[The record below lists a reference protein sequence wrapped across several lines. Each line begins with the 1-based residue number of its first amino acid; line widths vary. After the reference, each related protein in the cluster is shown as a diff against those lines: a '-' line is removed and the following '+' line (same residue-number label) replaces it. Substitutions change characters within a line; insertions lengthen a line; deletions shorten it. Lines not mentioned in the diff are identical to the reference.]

1 YLADICTSGGA
12 LREQRREGSVLPCG
26 PASPARSPSTEFG
39 ALLSEFR
46 LLLNSNINNNNNSN
60 KKSWLSKFKPF
71 LLQPAANRVL
81 RLSVSGGLH
90 VHSARHCE
98 LGPGLLMKL
107 SFASPALHLSSQRC
121 LTALNQ
127 VSERLVGSCRCR
139 QRQKLA
145 TKPLSQ
151 FKTGCDLDDAA
162 LLSSTAAHYAQRA
175 RAHVV
180 AVKFSSSKA
189 NFRNGDAVVAKSR
202 VKPACWQLFLHHGP
216 SYRVQPVQGVT
227 PDAATMGLPM
237 HHLWSHCHLAALLQ
251 GGGPAGKTASLKAHQ
266 ATHVPSVL
274 SAHQATQLLSC
285 PLSFHSPVQEGFKL
299 QGRFSRLQVR
309 WVETAT
315 PTTTT
320 PSTAGYSLAREG
332 ASAWAGQTR
341 SRSIIP
347 SLRAAKSQCWA
358 LRAAPRNEFFGRR
371 CPTFAKS
378 PVRSQSLSTQ
388 NELLDHTPIVRCQT
402 LCKAGAQDLLKESFG
417 TNDSIAESAVRQSCS
432 KSQAGFCS
440 GHPSQICLS
449 IPMAFSSPNIPVR
462 KHVIMGPRSSTSRT
476 MPHLC
481 DRTCCQQPAR
491 ALNWSLGMSP
501 GRNYSPACVLGLN
514 RDATCPCIS
523 GASLHATCSGP
534 AMLCKHS
541 LLSKV
546 VKVASLLPQASPV
559 TTTTTAL
566 PAHNSSWM
574 LDCLTFVT
582 HAVAVHICGSH
593 RKAVKGASFLS
604 VDPLVAACPPKQ
616 MSISAPQRLVVRGQV
631 VSRRRSGGISSTSG
645 SCKASWCLPPPP
657 CSPTGLVPLDSKVF
671 VGQSLGKAA
680 SAAFQLAREPAFRL
694 AREAP
699 VARLC
704 LRKLPTVPTQG
715 RQPVC
720 MSGGRKCSVPA
731 PPTTPPSPWMHSL
744 ELILLTP
751 DMHDHDVAMVSSASE
766 ACYEVASIADFTLQG
781 TLRDFKVCSNS
792 GGPVGALKHL
802 GGSSYKRLSLLPQD
816 PTRTRLPGQTTN
828 FCQAARTFAV
838 AYELQDPSTFL
849 PLAFSYARITELPA
863 VTSSLPVVAL
873 QSTPWLL
880 QPPASMLCGV
890 GPKLT
895 GADCARAQGSKWAG
909 IDAWACLLKQQVVKN
924 NSNTNNNHCTL
935 SRARMVQVSDQF
947 SLRRSSC
954 AAEVAAKALL
964 SSRRSPLSSQQVSS
978 RHLEIRGSSMTT
990 TTTAKAVV
998 VAGRCKS
1005 QKYLLQDLTSCLQ
1018 SDFAHDAGLAVSE
1031 ECKQLPAL
1039 IKVYH
1044 RGCATARL
1052 IIKEVSIKKAPQIAA
1067 PVMPASHPCATR
1079 ASVQQVTLALN
1090 CGKRSLA
1097 VKSPCRC
1104 LLPCHGGAATCCPG
1118 SKQLLTHAQG
1128 IFASTR
1134 SSATPVLC
1142 HLLSERLD
1150 TLPSAHAAR
1159 VAHLHFR
1166 WAPISGVIEKTAEN
1180 RAVRVRPCSVA
1191 PTCRVPLFSQVTR
1204 SYSCEVTGLSSRLL
1218 SGTRQLLLPSGTSR
1232 LLLPQASCARKI
1244 TTTAATTTRK
1254 PILASGRMQARGMLL
1269 LTFAARFQVVVK
1281 SPTPT
1286 TTATTTTATTTMSA
1300 EASRAPPKPLR
1311 SARFVAGFLGKQLQ
1325 CSGQSNNKLQCSGK
1339 QLQCRD
1345 RNVHDNN
1352 IKLCLA
1358 MHLQPL
1364 PLLAASSFSTAIPS
1378 VRCNNREV
1386 QQQLK
1391 SSSRCLINVVPDMP
1405 LRCRSSSTS
1414 AGLTCAL
1421 GRESRHSALGRSIGH
1436 ASFVIA
1442 APLQVRLALSGLMCS
1457 SSLATSWASAGR
1469 QLGSG
1474 SGLTIT
1480 ARAAQLPLGPRHGR
1494 AALPRVITPSHLAEL
1509 AHDAGLASL
1518 GEGVRRQG
1526 WPAAGEC
1533 KQSPLATRIRAAAA
1547 TAAGGECT
1555 RAVRFSQRGCGKRA
1569 REVGTIFSC
1578 ISQASSSLCRSS
1590 TGRVNLSYLP
1600 GPLVP
1605 GALQQATRDGCSR
1618 LCASSSG
1625 TTTTG
1630 TAIATTMAVSSF
1642 EVTVRTATDEG
1653 ADAQDNFVLPGTS
1666 LVSLETWKRLN
1677 AMVGQHLRIQRQQQQ
1692 RPAKNGSLTSTSSMP
1707 PCSWACLDALP
1718 ISDKLSAKG
1727 HFLAVEHSLQS
1738 ADLAHDAGLATS
1750 EERSQRPRAWRGGQ
1764 VQKCPATKSVQSAS
1778 SEDGPEIAAKVAP
1791 FACRP
1796 RGNNNKAQQVLKW
1809 LPLHSK
1815 TCFPTC
1821 TLRSVF
1827 CKSGSSVEEAP
1838 ATPSQQPTAAFSMP
1852 QVNLLLVHVVQPL
1865 LALPACSKA
1874 ALQHAGEL
1882 FAAASCADGV
1892 TEQTRHGKALMLVK
1906 DGQVFSSQAVAE
1918 AWPDGRK
1925 PASTHAAKGRILT
1938 FLLEEAFHDGLHPK
1952 LLRRSSEDRVRFEKS
1967 VAFSPQ
1973 LLRVHSAAQ
1982 VSTSRVFS
1990 LRSLGSSSCA
2000 LRPRV
2005 VESSPEAQYLCS
2017 LPTRSAAL
2025 SLPALQACG
2034 AKSRGFSCSCTGAG
2048 SSMACGGQGGQQVHC
2063 FSHLTTSLL
2072 QSPWPA
2078 VIASE
2083 SADAQRDIGSE
2094 MTFCFLIL
2102 SRWFP
2107 ALGLSSSDPCHG
2119 KDAVHGFSCWK
2130 RTVPALSS
2138 VFSQKRVPSVGTLRM
2153 SGDLAKS
2160 LSFRFSSTAPG
2171 VVRLARTGHCHQK
2184 VRCVHKLS
2192 ASLLAKPLFILSDK
2206 QINFRPTTT
2215 STPTMEEV
2223 LFCLLISSNWAWQA
2237 CSWFQPHPKF
2247 GGVPCRRTELA
2258 LSSAFSQKC
2267 VHFSCT
2273 APGLSNVRLACT
2285 SHCQQKMPC
2294 VYNLSASLVAQPLFI
2309 LSDKQ
2314 ISFQT
2319 TATSPLTVEEVLIC
2333 LFISSSWAL
2342 NSSQPSFTR
2351 RPLPSICMPLC
2362 EEHSCSCIQA
2372 AARGIGTQK
2381 FEARIIAAGASR
2393 NYSHHLQTRNG
2404 PANGASSGRC
2414 MHEVWVAPQ
2423 QAYRV
2428 PPMTELALPSAFS
2441 QKRVHSLGT
2450 APGVSN
2456 VRLACTSHCQQKV
2469 PCVYKFSAYLLAKP
2483 LFVLND
2489 KQISFGPTTNSAIT
2503 IEEVL
2508 ICLFISS
2515 NWAVN
2520 SFQASYAVHRFG
2532 ASSARSPVQNLAY
2545 VAHVD
2550 RPRFRR
2556 IRSGMPVPSISTP
2569 FSLNPSLHGSPAGSF
2584 LDCVPA
2590 EARGIE
2596 TLKFKAQA
2604 QLLASV
2610 DQSKLRLT
2618 HQVGSIWFQPAQERQ
2633 LHHRLL
2639 VSGEKLMKLAA
2650 PLGGG
2655 CLVESNLHQSAYILG
2670 STSPLKSAS
2679 SASTGS
2685 FCRGNFRCSTSSMYF
2700 LASEGSEAET
2710 NSTPASPAC
2719 DPDAVLK
2726 KQRTLS
2732 LQRSLAAWC
2741 SVQLGSA
2748 LRATCTFEYTRRPQL
2763 TRAMQKPA
2771 AADATKTTS
2780 AACAIAEK
2788 KVLLGIMPRTAAHV
2802 HRCFSA
2808 ERACSTGEIA
2818 SSMLLLASEF
2828 EPMTCNETKTL
2839 SGIPTSALTPR
2850 KLVATVSCQGREI
2863 LAQTT
2868 SSLQLAVPLYA
2879 LLSFA
2884 SALAGKAAHLLSLE
2898 CFFTQA
2904 TSTASC
2910 GVLLCGL
2917 MPDAA
2922 AAQDQG
2928 FFAQTVQRSGEVDW
2942 FSATCSSKPSLQ
2954 ACLRAVLSY
2963 VAWCSSTEPT
2973 FSATVT
2979 HGWAKLLTYQPD
2991 SGSPGMWC
2999 CARPRPAKCH
3009 FVMKKA
3015 RAELSLAAAPQ
3026 SKLLG
3031 FNSLALLQMSGAD
3044 SDEPLKAA
3052 ATNSGLRVPLVQ
3064 LALVPASPS
3073 EDSASARLEMAT
3085 ALAPCPLVL
3094 LRGAPEQLDRRAV
3107 FLQQRRAPRAGQA
3120 TPSQVDIIMLD
3131 FSCSLQAGVL
3141 APHISRPVPVVV
3153 ASGDVLQEV
3162 STAQVQ
3168 LRRPGLWCPA
3178 CHASAAAALSHLSRT
3193 HDGGFSGF
3201 QVACHEA
3208 LDQCRRQLVVPQCSQ
3223 WLLRV
3228 APVTSMAKAEAIL
3241 SSCSLRSHVQWK
3253 QLGRSG
3259 NQLVAVPRAVLLDG
3273 NCSLQA
3279 ALGCQKQLG
3288 VGQHSSRWQM
3298 AMPPKVGAEVDVML
3312 RVVLREGPN
3321 HMARHLKSLK
3331 ACKPPQV
3338 SEMHRPGGC
3347 SMAAAP
3353 GVAAGKSFS
3362 LAARSMSANKMLG
3375 SICSCLPT
3383 RNTAEHDLALLEAS
3397 CTLAPRGCGQFPF
3410 NVQKGKVGLATQE
3423 EVLTPSAAATMRP
3436 CSVSGRAAPF
3446 TSALSSNL
3454 FRVAVEQI
3462 RLPSNLFQ
3470 IGVQAA
3476 ARERRGALAVTP
3488 AGSSGAFK
3496 SSACDHFLRAPFS
3509 VQFQRSSLPNG
3520 LSMIG
3525 AVRFGE
3531 ERASQDFQSVVPCR
3545 LGLHARWIA
3554 HSMDDKQAS
3563 SPPSQRHELHS
3574 RLWQARIFG
3583 WQRVQG
3589 FDATQRILVDSSMMA
3604 RHGCCMVGHLI
3615 GYFGQPQ
3622 AARTQS
3628 QGRAVA
3634 ASPVVAASTHAAS
3647 AKSLS
3652 PRDKLGLRSQMPLG
3666 CCLPMHDAA
3675 EHDLALLEVNSSLV
3689 STGGGGFRGCYGAF
3703 NVQKGRACLATQEAP
3718 NEGAATIT
3726 KRCSFSARSMPCKSS
3741 SGFLQI
3747 GMQSSAHQMRR
3758 AVAGTPAESSR
3769 TESRACGQFLL
3780 VSSSAQ
3786 FQRTWL
3792 PIDLSMTGAVRCG
3805 EERASQDCHS
3815 LVSCR
3820 LGLHARW
3827 IAHSMDDEQS
3837 SSPPQGHELHR
3848 RLWPARIFGRQRLQ
3862 GFDATQRI
3870 LVDSSMMARH
3880 GCCMVGR
3887 HRICS
3892 GTSEPAASK
3901 LRALRRPQGTHFRTQ
3916 PKDIASATNSVSASA
3931 LSGREEASKRI
3942 ARILSPWKQVLS
3954 QRKQVLSQ
3962 RKPHRSCE
3970 RKSARSMP
3978 CTSSSCSFFRI
3989 EVPAA
3994 ARERRGALAVTSAVA
4009 FSKEIAP
4016 RSRTEASAC
4025 GHFLPVQFR
4034 AHFLGSTI
4042 PSGLSVTKANHI
4054 LQSLVSCRLGLHA
4067 QCVAHSKDDKQS
4079 VSAPSQGRELHSR
4092 LWQARVFG
4100 VQRLRG
4106 FDATQ
4111 RILVDSSMMA
4121 RHGCCMVQRHRI
4133 YSGLQ
4138 DKAELQMLCYSRQ
4151 PQAKHTQSPGRFC
4164 ALAASPV
4171 VAASTHAASAKSF
4184 SPRDN
4189 LGLRSQLPPGCCLPM
4204 HGAAEHDLALLEVN
4218 SSLVS
4223 TGRGEFRGCYSV
4235 FNVRKG
4241 RACLATQEAPNEG
4254 AANITKRCSIS
4265 ARSKPCKS
4273 GCGFLWI
4280 GTQASARQMRR
4291 AVGGTPA
4298 ESSRIESR
4306 ACGQFLLDSTSA
4318 QFQRTCLPTD
4328 LSMTAAVRCGGERA
4342 SHNLQ
4347 SLVSCRLGLHAQ
4359 CVAHSKDDK
4368 QSGSAPSQGRELH
4381 SRLWQARVFGVQRL
4395 RGFDATQR
4403 ILVDSSMMA
4412 RHGCCMVQR
4421 HRIYSGLQDKA
4432 ELQML
4437 CYTRQPQAK
4446 HTQSPGR
4453 FCALAASPVVAASTH
4468 AASAKSFSPRDNLGL
4483 RSQLPLGC
4491 CLPMHGAAEHDLA
4504 LLEVNSSLV
4513 STGRGEFRGCYGAFN
4528 VRKGRACLA
4537 TQEAPNEG
4545 AANITKRC
4553 SFSARSKPCKSGC
4566 GFLWIGTQAS
4576 ARQMRR
4582 AVGGTPAESTL
4593 AVSMEIT
4600 HRSRTV
4606 LSACGHFLQ
4615 VQFLRELDP
4624 SCRAATDSVSPVQ
4637 SGMPLAQFLGLHAPC
4652 GAIQEA
4658 EKRSSLAH
4666 LQMPCSDRRH
4676 IATKTGQQK
4685 MCGAPWCFPRRVV
4698 PSATWQLQSVASLA
4712 RTAKPLLLPIG
4723 ASRIQQPTD
4732 KKMRAAFCK
4741 LTSRLSA
4748 SSLEDLGLMELP
4760 SAHKKDMSV
4769 VRCGSFLPAAVDAS
4783 REGLAKSSRGR
4794 AFQQPFRL
4802 PCLRL
4807 RCLKLAPQ
4815 PQQEQQQCKLDC
4827 KPHLQLARRA
4837 GSLLPTR
4844 NCPTFQLDN
4853 SMRVPCGRAHG
4864 LRLVCV
4870 VSSRGQLQGASL
4882 CALSA
4887 SWDLQT
4893 LVRCEKR
4900 DSILQSSL
4908 VRTCQNFVTSLPA
4921 ASSNSSVLVCS
4932 RSQRSGHQ
4940 SAAAECLLRCVT
4952 VEQDT
4957 ALTVAGTVHLGS
4969 GSTKLHAAFCN
4980 LDAATRGPMQAV
4992 TALGQ
4997 SLDFWP
5003 LRASGGNRMAKMLV
5017 HCATLHSSTVIAAT
5031 STCAMQAE
5039 GGGNC
5044 QQKECN
5050 RSPRSACALAP
5061 TSYLPSFPASF
5072 LREALKCQDSNLQ
5085 AISEPRC
5092 QVIRR
5097 VRSTPS
5103 SVMRELPCYLAPRPR
5118 ATFSSVLECDDDSAL
5133 TTSELW
5139 RSKVPAR
5146 ADEQKTGVALCT
5158 MSAACSQIPLGRLT
5172 LPRPP

>member
-1 YLADICTSGGA
+1 M
-12 LREQRREGSVLPCG
+12 
-26 PASPARSPSTEFG
+26 
-39 ALLSEFR
+39 
-46 LLLNSNINNNNNSN
+46 N
-60 KKSWLSKFKPF
+60 
-71 LLQPAANRVL
+71 
-81 RLSVSGGLH
+81 
-90 VHSARHCE
+90 
-98 LGPGLLMKL
+98 
-107 SFASPALHLSSQRC
+107 
-121 LTALNQ
+121 
-127 VSERLVGSCRCR
+127 
-139 QRQKLA
+139 
-145 TKPLSQ
+145 
-151 FKTGCDLDDAA
+151 
-162 LLSSTAAHYAQRA
+162 
-175 RAHVV
+175 
-180 AVKFSSSKA
+180 
-189 NFRNGDAVVAKSR
+189 
-202 VKPACWQLFLHHGP
+202 
-216 SYRVQPVQGVT
+216 
-227 PDAATMGLPM
+227 
-237 HHLWSHCHLAALLQ
+237 
-251 GGGPAGKTASLKAHQ
+251 
-266 ATHVPSVL
+266 
-274 SAHQATQLLSC
+274 
-285 PLSFHSPVQEGFKL
+285 
-299 QGRFSRLQVR
+299 
-309 WVETAT
+309 
-315 PTTTT
+315 
-320 PSTAGYSLAREG
+320 
-332 ASAWAGQTR
+332 
-341 SRSIIP
+341 
-347 SLRAAKSQCWA
+347 
-358 LRAAPRNEFFGRR
+358 
-371 CPTFAKS
+371 
-378 PVRSQSLSTQ
+378 
-388 NELLDHTPIVRCQT
+388 
-402 LCKAGAQDLLKESFG
+402 
-417 TNDSIAESAVRQSCS
+417 
-432 KSQAGFCS
+432 
-440 GHPSQICLS
+440 
-449 IPMAFSSPNIPVR
+449 
-462 KHVIMGPRSSTSRT
+462 
-476 MPHLC
+476 
-481 DRTCCQQPAR
+481 
-491 ALNWSLGMSP
+491 
-501 GRNYSPACVLGLN
+501 
-514 RDATCPCIS
+514 
-523 GASLHATCSGP
+523 
-534 AMLCKHS
+534 
-541 LLSKV
+541 
-546 VKVASLLPQASPV
+546 
-559 TTTTTAL
+559 
-566 PAHNSSWM
+566 
-574 LDCLTFVT
+574 
-582 HAVAVHICGSH
+582 
-593 RKAVKGASFLS
+593 
-604 VDPLVAACPPKQ
+604 
-616 MSISAPQRLVVRGQV
+616 
-631 VSRRRSGGISSTSG
+631 
-645 SCKASWCLPPPP
+645 
-657 CSPTGLVPLDSKVF
+657 
-671 VGQSLGKAA
+671 
-680 SAAFQLAREPAFRL
+680 
-694 AREAP
+694 
-699 VARLC
+699 
-704 LRKLPTVPTQG
+704 
-715 RQPVC
+715 
-720 MSGGRKCSVPA
+720 
-731 PPTTPPSPWMHSL
+731 
-744 ELILLTP
+744 
-751 DMHDHDVAMVSSASE
+751 
-766 ACYEVASIADFTLQG
+766 
-781 TLRDFKVCSNS
+781 
-792 GGPVGALKHL
+792 
-802 GGSSYKRLSLLPQD
+802 
-816 PTRTRLPGQTTN
+816 
-828 FCQAARTFAV
+828 
-838 AYELQDPSTFL
+838 
-849 PLAFSYARITELPA
+849 
-863 VTSSLPVVAL
+863 
-873 QSTPWLL
+873 
-880 QPPASMLCGV
+880 
-890 GPKLT
+890 
-895 GADCARAQGSKWAG
+895 
-909 IDAWACLLKQQVVKN
+909 
-924 NSNTNNNHCTL
+924 
-935 SRARMVQVSDQF
+935 
-947 SLRRSSC
+947 
-954 AAEVAAKALL
+954 
-964 SSRRSPLSSQQVSS
+964 
-978 RHLEIRGSSMTT
+978 
-990 TTTAKAVV
+990 
-998 VAGRCKS
+998 
-1005 QKYLLQDLTSCLQ
+1005 
-1018 SDFAHDAGLAVSE
+1018 
-1031 ECKQLPAL
+1031 
-1039 IKVYH
+1039 
-1044 RGCATARL
+1044 
-1052 IIKEVSIKKAPQIAA
+1052 
-1067 PVMPASHPCATR
+1067 
-1079 ASVQQVTLALN
+1079 
-1090 CGKRSLA
+1090 
-1097 VKSPCRC
+1097 
-1104 LLPCHGGAATCCPG
+1104 
-1118 SKQLLTHAQG
+1118 
-1128 IFASTR
+1128 
-1134 SSATPVLC
+1134 
-1142 HLLSERLD
+1142 
-1150 TLPSAHAAR
+1150 
-1159 VAHLHFR
+1159 
-1166 WAPISGVIEKTAEN
+1166 
-1180 RAVRVRPCSVA
+1180 
-1191 PTCRVPLFSQVTR
+1191 
-1204 SYSCEVTGLSSRLL
+1204 
-1218 SGTRQLLLPSGTSR
+1218 
-1232 LLLPQASCARKI
+1232 
-1244 TTTAATTTRK
+1244 
-1254 PILASGRMQARGMLL
+1254 
-1269 LTFAARFQVVVK
+1269 
-1281 SPTPT
+1281 
-1286 TTATTTTATTTMSA
+1286 
-1300 EASRAPPKPLR
+1300 
-1311 SARFVAGFLGKQLQ
+1311 
-1325 CSGQSNNKLQCSGK
+1325 
-1339 QLQCRD
+1339 
-1345 RNVHDNN
+1345 
-1352 IKLCLA
+1352 
-1358 MHLQPL
+1358 
-1364 PLLAASSFSTAIPS
+1364 
-1378 VRCNNREV
+1378 
-1386 QQQLK
+1386 
-1391 SSSRCLINVVPDMP
+1391 
-1405 LRCRSSSTS
+1405 
-1414 AGLTCAL
+1414 
-1421 GRESRHSALGRSIGH
+1421 
-1436 ASFVIA
+1436 
-1442 APLQVRLALSGLMCS
+1442 
-1457 SSLATSWASAGR
+1457 
-1469 QLGSG
+1469 
-1474 SGLTIT
+1474 
-1480 ARAAQLPLGPRHGR
+1480 
-1494 AALPRVITPSHLAEL
+1494 
-1509 AHDAGLASL
+1509 
-1518 GEGVRRQG
+1518 
-1526 WPAAGEC
+1526 
-1533 KQSPLATRIRAAAA
+1533 
-1547 TAAGGECT
+1547 
-1555 RAVRFSQRGCGKRA
+1555 
-1569 REVGTIFSC
+1569 
-1578 ISQASSSLCRSS
+1578 
-1590 TGRVNLSYLP
+1590 
-1600 GPLVP
+1600 
-1605 GALQQATRDGCSR
+1605 
-1618 LCASSSG
+1618 
-1625 TTTTG
+1625 
-1630 TAIATTMAVSSF
+1630 
-1642 EVTVRTATDEG
+1642 
-1653 ADAQDNFVLPGTS
+1653 
-1666 LVSLETWKRLN
+1666 
-1677 AMVGQHLRIQRQQQQ
+1677 
-1692 RPAKNGSLTSTSSMP
+1692 
-1707 PCSWACLDALP
+1707 
-1718 ISDKLSAKG
+1718 
-1727 HFLAVEHSLQS
+1727 
-1738 ADLAHDAGLATS
+1738 
-1750 EERSQRPRAWRGGQ
+1750 
-1764 VQKCPATKSVQSAS
+1764 
-1778 SEDGPEIAAKVAP
+1778 
-1791 FACRP
+1791 
-1796 RGNNNKAQQVLKW
+1796 
-1809 LPLHSK
+1809 
-1815 TCFPTC
+1815 
-1821 TLRSVF
+1821 
-1827 CKSGSSVEEAP
+1827 
-1838 ATPSQQPTAAFSMP
+1838 
-1852 QVNLLLVHVVQPL
+1852 
-1865 LALPACSKA
+1865 
-1874 ALQHAGEL
+1874 
-1882 FAAASCADGV
+1882 
-1892 TEQTRHGKALMLVK
+1892 
-1906 DGQVFSSQAVAE
+1906 
-1918 AWPDGRK
+1918 
-1925 PASTHAAKGRILT
+1925 
-1938 FLLEEAFHDGLHPK
+1938 
-1952 LLRRSSEDRVRFEKS
+1952 
-1967 VAFSPQ
+1967 
-1973 LLRVHSAAQ
+1973 
-1982 VSTSRVFS
+1982 
-1990 LRSLGSSSCA
+1990 
-2000 LRPRV
+2000 
-2005 VESSPEAQYLCS
+2005 
-2017 LPTRSAAL
+2017 
-2025 SLPALQACG
+2025 
-2034 AKSRGFSCSCTGAG
+2034 
-2048 SSMACGGQGGQQVHC
+2048 
-2063 FSHLTTSLL
+2063 
-2072 QSPWPA
+2072 
-2078 VIASE
+2078 
-2083 SADAQRDIGSE
+2083 
-2094 MTFCFLIL
+2094 
-2102 SRWFP
+2102 
-2107 ALGLSSSDPCHG
+2107 
-2119 KDAVHGFSCWK
+2119 
-2130 RTVPALSS
+2130 
-2138 VFSQKRVPSVGTLRM
+2138 
-2153 SGDLAKS
+2153 
-2160 LSFRFSSTAPG
+2160 
-2171 VVRLARTGHCHQK
+2171 
-2184 VRCVHKLS
+2184 
-2192 ASLLAKPLFILSDK
+2192 
-2206 QINFRPTTT
+2206 
-2215 STPTMEEV
+2215 
-2223 LFCLLISSNWAWQA
+2223 
-2237 CSWFQPHPKF
+2237 
-2247 GGVPCRRTELA
+2247 
-2258 LSSAFSQKC
+2258 
-2267 VHFSCT
+2267 
-2273 APGLSNVRLACT
+2273 
-2285 SHCQQKMPC
+2285 
-2294 VYNLSASLVAQPLFI
+2294 
-2309 LSDKQ
+2309 
-2314 ISFQT
+2314 
-2319 TATSPLTVEEVLIC
+2319 
-2333 LFISSSWAL
+2333 
-2342 NSSQPSFTR
+2342 
-2351 RPLPSICMPLC
+2351 
-2362 EEHSCSCIQA
+2362 
-2372 AARGIGTQK
+2372 
-2381 FEARIIAAGASR
+2381 
-2393 NYSHHLQTRNG
+2393 
-2404 PANGASSGRC
+2404 
-2414 MHEVWVAPQ
+2414 
-2423 QAYRV
+2423 
-2428 PPMTELALPSAFS
+2428 
-2441 QKRVHSLGT
+2441 
-2450 APGVSN
+2450 
-2456 VRLACTSHCQQKV
+2456 
-2469 PCVYKFSAYLLAKP
+2469 
-2483 LFVLND
+2483 
-2489 KQISFGPTTNSAIT
+2489 
-2503 IEEVL
+2503 
-2508 ICLFISS
+2508 
-2515 NWAVN
+2515 
-2520 SFQASYAVHRFG
+2520 
-2532 ASSARSPVQNLAY
+2532 
-2545 VAHVD
+2545 
-2550 RPRFRR
+2550 
-2556 IRSGMPVPSISTP
+2556 
-2569 FSLNPSLHGSPAGSF
+2569 
-2584 LDCVPA
+2584 
-2590 EARGIE
+2590 
-2596 TLKFKAQA
+2596 
-2604 QLLASV
+2604 
-2610 DQSKLRLT
+2610 
-2618 HQVGSIWFQPAQERQ
+2618 
-2633 LHHRLL
+2633 
-2639 VSGEKLMKLAA
+2639 
-2650 PLGGG
+2650 
-2655 CLVESNLHQSAYILG
+2655 
-2670 STSPLKSAS
+2670 
-2679 SASTGS
+2679 
-2685 FCRGNFRCSTSSMYF
+2685 
-2700 LASEGSEAET
+2700 
-2710 NSTPASPAC
+2710 
-2719 DPDAVLK
+2719 
-2726 KQRTLS
+2726 
-2732 LQRSLAAWC
+2732 
-2741 SVQLGSA
+2741 
-2748 LRATCTFEYTRRPQL
+2748 QL
-2763 TRAMQKPA
+2763 TRMLCLPM
-2771 AADATKTTS
+2771 
-2780 AACAIAEK
+2780 E
-2788 KVLLGIMPRTAAHV
+2788 MPCIQLR
-2802 HRCFSA
+2802 R
-2808 ERACSTGEIA
+2808 
-2818 SSMLLLASEF
+2818 
-2828 EPMTCNETKTL
+2828 

-2850 KLVATVSCQGREI
+2850 KLVATVSCQGPAMQQQQVASKFSKWHSPSHQQQQQRHSQ
-2863 LAQTT
+2863 AQRVATVSGPEEDPPT
-2868 SSLQLAVPLYA
+2868 VDTVRPVSFAQACVQEVGFPLSSVQQSGSVLGQGRQRDSGTDYQQLATSCAFVCPVE
-2879 LLSFA
+2879 F
-2884 SALAGKAAHLLSLE
+2884 
-2898 CFFTQA
+2898 CFCPCGQ
-2904 TSTASC
+2904 SC
-2910 GVLLCGL
+2910 SPVESRVLLHPGRPRRQQAVAFCFVGSCL
-2917 MPDAA
+2917 TQQLLRTKASLPRQCNAVAKSTGSVRLVRRSPLCKPACEQFFPMWLGA
-2922 AAQDQG
+2922 AAQSQLSQPLSLTG
-2928 FFAQTVQRSGEVDW
+2928 GQS
-2942 FSATCSSKPSLQ
+2942 CSRINLTAGVP
-2954 ACLRAVLSY
+2954 ACGAVLGRGQQS
-2963 VAWCSSTEPT
+2963 
-2973 FSATVT
+2973 
-2979 HGWAKLLTYQPD
+2979 
-2991 SGSPGMWC
+2991 
-2999 CARPRPAKCH
+2999 
-3009 FVMKKA
+3009 VMKKA

-3107 FLQQRRAPRAGQA
+3107 FLQQRRAPRAGLDNNNNNICTLVALLPTGVQASLLSFGALSMHCVLRGQA

-3131 FSCSLQAGVL
+3131 FSCSLQVSCKSTTCCTPAVRFAYFAAGVL

-3228 APVTSMAKAEAIL
+3228 APVTSMAKAKAIL

-3259 NQLVAVPRAVLLDG
+3259 NQLLPVAPVVGGSAPRSAPGWQLSQAGPETFSAARSSWLFPTG
-3273 NCSLQA
+3273 SLQA

-3288 VGQHSSRWQM
+3288 VGRVPQGQHSSRWQM

-4368 QSGSAPSQGRELH
+4368 QSVSAPSQGRELH

-4698 PSATWQLQSVASLA
+4698 PSATPVRRELSSHCAGSCASLGLVSA
-4712 RTAKPLLLPIG
+4712 RKPLLLPIG

>member
-1 YLADICTSGGA
+1 
-12 LREQRREGSVLPCG
+12 
-26 PASPARSPSTEFG
+26 
-39 ALLSEFR
+39 
-46 LLLNSNINNNNNSN
+46 
-60 KKSWLSKFKPF
+60 
-71 LLQPAANRVL
+71 
-81 RLSVSGGLH
+81 
-90 VHSARHCE
+90 
-98 LGPGLLMKL
+98 MKL
-107 SFASPALHLSSQRC
+107 SFASPALHLSNQRC
-121 LTALNQ
+121 LTALKQ

-162 LLSSTAAHYAQRA
+162 LLSSTAAHYAQQA

-180 AVKFSSSKA
+180 AVKSSSSKA
-189 NFRNGDAVVAKSR
+189 NFRNGDAVVAKTR
-202 VKPACWQLFLHHGP
+202 AKPACWQLFLHHGP

-227 PDAATMGLPM
+227 PDAATVELPM
-237 HHLWSHCHLAALLQ
+237 HHLSHCHLAALLQ

-266 ATHVPSVL
+266 ATHVPSVR

-285 PLSFHSPVQEGFKL
+285 LLSFHSPVQEGFKL
-299 QGRFSRLQVR
+299 QGRLSRLQVR

-315 PTTTT
+315 LTTTT

-341 SRSIIP
+341 SRSILP
-347 SLRAAKSQCWA
+347 SLRAANSQCWA
-358 LRAAPRNEFFGRR
+358 LRAAPRNEFFCRR

-378 PVRSQSLSTQ
+378 PVRSQILSTQ

-481 DRTCCQQPAR
+481 DRTCCQQPAS
-491 ALNWSLGMSP
+491 ALNWSLGTSP
-501 GRNYSPACVLGLN
+501 GRNYSPACVLVLN
-514 RDATCPCIS
+514 RDATCSCIS

-559 TTTTTAL
+559 TTTTAL
-566 PAHNSSWM
+566 PAHSSSWM

-582 HAVAVHICGSH
+582 HAVAVHVCGSH

-616 MSISAPQRLVVRGQV
+616 MSISAPQRLVVQGQV

-645 SCKASWCLPPPP
+645 SCKASWCVPPPP

-671 VGQSLGKAA
+671 VAQSLGKAA
-680 SAAFQLAREPAFRL
+680 STAFQLAREPAFRL

-699 VARLC
+699 VARRC

-720 MSGGRKCSVPA
+720 ISGGRKCSVPA

-751 DMHDHDVAMVSSASE
+751 DMHAHDAAMVSSASE

-816 PTRTRLPGQTTN
+816 LTRTRLPGQTTN
-828 FCQAARTFAV
+828 FCQAARTLAV
-838 AYELQDPSTFL
+838 AYEFQDPSTFL

-978 RHLEIRGSSMTT
+978 RHLEIRGSSITT

-1018 SDFAHDAGLAVSE
+1018 SDLAHDAGLAVSE

-1044 RGCATARL
+1044 RGGATARL

-1067 PVMPASHPCATR
+1067 PLMPAPHPCATR

-1097 VKSPCRC
+1097 VKPPCRC

-1118 SKQLLTHAQG
+1118 SQQLLTHAQG

-1134 SSATPVLC
+1134 CSATPVLC

-1204 SYSCEVTGLSSRLL
+1204 SYSCAVTGLSSRLL

-1244 TTTAATTTRK
+1244 TTTTATTTRK

-1269 LTFAARFQVVVK
+1269 STFAARFQVVVK
-1281 SPTPT
+1281 SPTPPT

-1300 EASRAPPKPLR
+1300 EASRAPPKLLR

-1325 CSGQSNNKLQCSGK
+1325 CSGQSSNKLQCSGK

-1364 PLLAASSFSTAIPS
+1364 PLLAASSFVTAIPS

-1442 APLQVRLALSGLMCS
+1442 APLQVRLALSGLKCS

-1518 GEGVRRQG
+1518 GEGVSIQLTLQVNYRQRKPVIPAWASGSRGFAAGYQG
-1526 WPAAGEC
+1526 WLQQIVCQDEPGEPGDLEEEWLSN
-1533 KQSPLATRIRAAAA
+1533 KHLLHASLQL
-1547 TAAGGECT
+1547 GLL
-1555 RAVRFSQRGCGKRA
+1555 GCFANLCRVLFA
-1569 REVGTIFSC
+1569 
-1578 ISQASSSLCRSS
+1578 QAELSSLKTLVPSHSSSRKCL
-1590 TGRVNLSYLP
+1590 
-1600 GPLVP
+1600 
-1605 GALQQATRDGCSR
+1605 LQ
-1618 LCASSSG
+1618 
-1625 TTTTG
+1625 
-1630 TAIATTMAVSSF
+1630 
-1642 EVTVRTATDEG
+1642 
-1653 ADAQDNFVLPGTS
+1653 
-1666 LVSLETWKRLN
+1666 
-1677 AMVGQHLRIQRQQQQ
+1677 
-1692 RPAKNGSLTSTSSMP
+1692 
-1707 PCSWACLDALP
+1707 
-1718 ISDKLSAKG
+1718 DKLSAKG

-1778 SEDGPEIAAKVAP
+1778 SEDGPE
-1791 FACRP
+1791 
-1796 RGNNNKAQQVLKW
+1796 
-1809 LPLHSK
+1809 
-1815 TCFPTC
+1815 
-1821 TLRSVF
+1821 SVF
-1827 CKSGSSVEEAP
+1827 CKSGSSVEE
-1838 ATPSQQPTAAFSMP
+1838 
-1852 QVNLLLVHVVQPL
+1852 
-1865 LALPACSKA
+1865 
-1874 ALQHAGEL
+1874 AGEL

-1906 DGQVFSSQAVAE
+1906 DGCMHFHSSNWVRPASSVSQLRTAARAFTSRCQEACQAVAE
-1918 AWPDGRK
+1918 AWPDGCK

-1967 VAFSPQ
+1967 VAFSLQ

-2017 LPTRSAAL
+2017 LPTRTAAL

-2072 QSPWPA
+2072 QSPLPA

-2083 SADAQRDIGSE
+2083 SADAQGDIGSE

-2107 ALGLSSSDPCHG
+2107 ELGLSSSDPCHS
-2119 KDAVHGFSCWK
+2119 KDAVYGLSCWK

-2160 LSFRFSSTAPG
+2160 PSFRFSSTAPG
-2171 VVRLARTGHCHQK
+2171 VVRLACTGHCHQK

-2192 ASLLAKPLFILSDK
+2192 ASLLAWPLFILSDK
-2206 QINFRPTTT
+2206 QIKFRPTTT
-2215 STPTMEEV
+2215 PTLTIEDV
-2223 LFCLLISSNWAWQA
+2223 LFCLLISSNWAVAENSSQA
-2237 CSWFQPHPKF
+2237 SNAMQCYVATGAPVTLQNLASLAPVQRPSSKQIGSGRPVPGFSLIPSLEVSPAGGFLECLLAKATLKLEARVMATRDTHSAPHREAAT
-2247 GGVPCRRTELA
+2247 GVSGSCMDKVWVAPQQAYRVPPRTQLA

-2267 VHFSCT
+2267 VHF
-2273 APGLSNVRLACT
+2273 
-2285 SHCQQKMPC
+2285 H
-2294 VYNLSASLVAQPLFI
+2294 AQHL
-2309 LSDKQ
+2309 

-2362 EEHSCSCIQA
+2362 EEHSCSGIQA

-2393 NYSHHLQTRNG
+2393 NYSHHLQTSNG

-2428 PPMTELALPSAFS
+2428 PPMTELALPSVFS
-2441 QKRVHSLGT
+2441 QKRVHSLCT

-2469 PCVYKFSAYLLAKP
+2469 PCVYKFSASLLAKP

-2604 QLLASV
+2604 QLLATATPRNYSQESSV

-2618 HQVGSIWFQPAQERQ
+2618 HQVGEAPSGFSLPRKDSSIIDFWSR
-2633 LHHRLL
+2633 
-2639 VSGEKLMKLAA
+2639 EKLMKLAA

-2679 SASTGS
+2679 SASTGGFLFRAPEEQQQGWCSGIHEQALAATTTRATMLSRHAPAAGERKVLSLRACGFGLQAVFAAATFAAAPPACTSWLLRAAKPRSSSNCQIAAREESLLLHKPAASSLLFSDNLRVKAVS
-2685 FCRGNFRCSTSSMYF
+2685 FLKTASHSLLKASSLLSHLVQLGAGDLAHDAGCCDGAKSLSVHVGTSQQHRQLRLSSF
-2700 LASEGSEAET
+2700 DTKQEAQT

-2732 LQRSLAAWC
+2732 LQRSAFTSSRSRSLVLCAAWKRPAC
-2741 SVQLGSA
+2741 NLHAQ
-2748 LRATCTFEYTRRPQL
+2748 FEYTRRPQL

-2802 HRCFSA
+2802 HRCFST
-2808 ERACSTGEIA
+2808 ERACSTGEVA

-2839 SGIPTSALTPR
+2839 LLLVDAYLASSATLGLAGMNQLTRMLCLPMEMPCIQLRRSGIPTSARTPR
-2850 KLVATVSCQGREI
+2850 KLVATVSCQGPAMQQQQVASKFSKWHSPSHQQQQQRHSQ
-2863 LAQTT
+2863 AQQVATVSGPEEDPPT
-2868 SSLQLAVPLYA
+2868 VDTVRPVSFAQACVQEVGFPLSSIQQSGSVLGQGRQRDSGADYQQLATSCAFVCPVE
-2879 LLSFA
+2879 F
-2884 SALAGKAAHLLSLE
+2884 
-2898 CFFTQA
+2898 CFCAFGQ
-2904 TSTASC
+2904 SC
-2910 GVLLCGL
+2910 SPVESRVLLHPGQPRRQQAVAFCFVGSCL
-2917 MPDAA
+2917 TQQLLRTKASLPRQCNAVAKSAGSVRLVRRSPLCKPACEQFFPMWLGA
-2922 AAQDQG
+2922 AAQSQLSQPLSLTG
-2928 FFAQTVQRSGEVDW
+2928 GQS
-2942 FSATCSSKPSLQ
+2942 CSRINLTAGVL
-2954 ACLRAVLSY
+2954 ACGAVLGRGQQS
-2963 VAWCSSTEPT
+2963 
-2973 FSATVT
+2973 
-2979 HGWAKLLTYQPD
+2979 
-2991 SGSPGMWC
+2991 
-2999 CARPRPAKCH
+2999 
-3009 FVMKKA
+3009 VMKKA
-3015 RAELSLAAAPQ
+3015 RAELSLAAVPQ

-3052 ATNSGLRVPLVQ
+3052 TTNSGLRVPLVQ

-3073 EDSASARLEMAT
+3073 EDSASAQLEMAT

-3094 LRGAPEQLDRRAV
+3094 LRAAPEQLDRRAV
-3107 FLQQRRAPRAGQA
+3107 FLQQRRAPRAGLDNNNNNCTLVALLPTGVQASLLSFGALSMHCVLRGQA

-3131 FSCSLQAGVL
+3131 FSCSLQLSCKSTTCCTPAVRFAYFAAGVL

-3153 ASGDVLQEV
+3153 ASGDVLQEARLPKTPSYNKQTTV
-3162 STAQVQ
+3162 QITTDQQENNHSTAILFLATLKGVDG
-3168 LRRPGLWCPA
+3168 P
-3178 CHASAAAALSHLSRT
+3178 SATS
-3193 HDGGFSGF
+3193 
-3201 QVACHEA
+3201 EA
-3208 LDQCRRQLVVPQCSQ
+3208 RSLVPCM
-3223 WLLRV
+3223 
-3228 APVTSMAKAEAIL
+3228 PCIG
-3241 SSCSLRSHVQWK
+3241 SSCS
-3253 QLGRSG
+3253 
-3259 NQLVAVPRAVLLDG
+3259 
-3273 NCSLQA
+3273 
-3279 ALGCQKQLG
+3279 
-3288 VGQHSSRWQM
+3288 
-3298 AMPPKVGAEVDVML
+3298 
-3312 RVVLREGPN
+3312 
-3321 HMARHLKSLK
+3321 
-3331 ACKPPQV
+3331 
-3338 SEMHRPGGC
+3338 
-3347 SMAAAP
+3347 
-3353 GVAAGKSFS
+3353 
-3362 LAARSMSANKMLG
+3362 
-3375 SICSCLPT
+3375 
-3383 RNTAEHDLALLEAS
+3383 
-3397 CTLAPRGCGQFPF
+3397 
-3410 NVQKGKVGLATQE
+3410 
-3423 EVLTPSAAATMRP
+3423 
-3436 CSVSGRAAPF
+3436 
-3446 TSALSSNL
+3446 
-3454 FRVAVEQI
+3454 
-3462 RLPSNLFQ
+3462 
-3470 IGVQAA
+3470 
-3476 ARERRGALAVTP
+3476 
-3488 AGSSGAFK
+3488 
-3496 SSACDHFLRAPFS
+3496 
-3509 VQFQRSSLPNG
+3509 
-3520 LSMIG
+3520 
-3525 AVRFGE
+3525 
-3531 ERASQDFQSVVPCR
+3531 
-3545 LGLHARWIA
+3545 
-3554 HSMDDKQAS
+3554 
-3563 SPPSQRHELHS
+3563 
-3574 RLWQARIFG
+3574 
-3583 WQRVQG
+3583 
-3589 FDATQRILVDSSMMA
+3589 
-3604 RHGCCMVGHLI
+3604 
-3615 GYFGQPQ
+3615 
-3622 AARTQS
+3622 
-3628 QGRAVA
+3628 
-3634 ASPVVAASTHAAS
+3634 
-3647 AKSLS
+3647 
-3652 PRDKLGLRSQMPLG
+3652 
-3666 CCLPMHDAA
+3666 
-3675 EHDLALLEVNSSLV
+3675 
-3689 STGGGGFRGCYGAF
+3689 
-3703 NVQKGRACLATQEAP
+3703 
-3718 NEGAATIT
+3718 
-3726 KRCSFSARSMPCKSS
+3726 
-3741 SGFLQI
+3741 
-3747 GMQSSAHQMRR
+3747 
-3758 AVAGTPAESSR
+3758 
-3769 TESRACGQFLL
+3769 
-3780 VSSSAQ
+3780 
-3786 FQRTWL
+3786 
-3792 PIDLSMTGAVRCG
+3792 
-3805 EERASQDCHS
+3805 
-3815 LVSCR
+3815 
-3820 LGLHARW
+3820 
-3827 IAHSMDDEQS
+3827 
-3837 SSPPQGHELHR
+3837 
-3848 RLWPARIFGRQRLQ
+3848 
-3862 GFDATQRI
+3862 
-3870 LVDSSMMARH
+3870 
-3880 GCCMVGR
+3880 
-3887 HRICS
+3887 
-3892 GTSEPAASK
+3892 EP
-3901 LRALRRPQGTHFRTQ
+3901 
-3916 PKDIASATNSVSASA
+3916 
-3931 LSGREEASKRI
+3931 
-3942 ARILSPWKQVLS
+3942 
-3954 QRKQVLSQ
+3954 
-3962 RKPHRSCE
+3962 
-3970 RKSARSMP
+3970 
-3978 CTSSSCSFFRI
+3978 
-3989 EVPAA
+3989 
-3994 ARERRGALAVTSAVA
+3994 
-4009 FSKEIAP
+4009 
-4016 RSRTEASAC
+4016 
-4025 GHFLPVQFR
+4025 
-4034 AHFLGSTI
+4034 
-4042 PSGLSVTKANHI
+4042 SVT
-4054 LQSLVSCRLGLHA
+4054 
-4067 QCVAHSKDDKQS
+4067 HS
-4079 VSAPSQGRELHSR
+4079 
-4092 LWQARVFG
+4092 
-4100 VQRLRG
+4100 
-4106 FDATQ
+4106 
-4111 RILVDSSMMA
+4111 
-4121 RHGCCMVQRHRI
+4121 
-4133 YSGLQ
+4133 
-4138 DKAELQMLCYSRQ
+4138 
-4151 PQAKHTQSPGRFC
+4151 
-4164 ALAASPV
+4164 
-4171 VAASTHAASAKSF
+4171 
-4184 SPRDN
+4184 
-4189 LGLRSQLPPGCCLPM
+4189 
-4204 HGAAEHDLALLEVN
+4204 
-4218 SSLVS
+4218 
-4223 TGRGEFRGCYSV
+4223 
-4235 FNVRKG
+4235 
-4241 RACLATQEAPNEG
+4241 
-4254 AANITKRCSIS
+4254 
-4265 ARSKPCKS
+4265 
-4273 GCGFLWI
+4273 
-4280 GTQASARQMRR
+4280 
-4291 AVGGTPA
+4291 
-4298 ESSRIESR
+4298 
-4306 ACGQFLLDSTSA
+4306 
-4318 QFQRTCLPTD
+4318 
-4328 LSMTAAVRCGGERA
+4328 
-4342 SHNLQ
+4342 
-4347 SLVSCRLGLHAQ
+4347 
-4359 CVAHSKDDK
+4359 
-4368 QSGSAPSQGRELH
+4368 
-4381 SRLWQARVFGVQRL
+4381 
-4395 RGFDATQR
+4395 
-4403 ILVDSSMMA
+4403 
-4412 RHGCCMVQR
+4412 
-4421 HRIYSGLQDKA
+4421 
-4432 ELQML
+4432 
-4437 CYTRQPQAK
+4437 
-4446 HTQSPGR
+4446 
-4453 FCALAASPVVAASTH
+4453 
-4468 AASAKSFSPRDNLGL
+4468 
-4483 RSQLPLGC
+4483 
-4491 CLPMHGAAEHDLA
+4491 
-4504 LLEVNSSLV
+4504 
-4513 STGRGEFRGCYGAFN
+4513 
-4528 VRKGRACLA
+4528 
-4537 TQEAPNEG
+4537 
-4545 AANITKRC
+4545 
-4553 SFSARSKPCKSGC
+4553 
-4566 GFLWIGTQAS
+4566 
-4576 ARQMRR
+4576 
-4582 AVGGTPAESTL
+4582 
-4593 AVSMEIT
+4593 
-4600 HRSRTV
+4600 
-4606 LSACGHFLQ
+4606 
-4615 VQFLRELDP
+4615 
-4624 SCRAATDSVSPVQ
+4624 
-4637 SGMPLAQFLGLHAPC
+4637 
-4652 GAIQEA
+4652 
-4658 EKRSSLAH
+4658 
-4666 LQMPCSDRRH
+4666 
-4676 IATKTGQQK
+4676 
-4685 MCGAPWCFPRRVV
+4685 
-4698 PSATWQLQSVASLA
+4698 
-4712 RTAKPLLLPIG
+4712 
-4723 ASRIQQPTD
+4723 
-4732 KKMRAAFCK
+4732 
-4741 LTSRLSA
+4741 
-4748 SSLEDLGLMELP
+4748 
-4760 SAHKKDMSV
+4760 
-4769 VRCGSFLPAAVDAS
+4769 
-4783 REGLAKSSRGR
+4783 
-4794 AFQQPFRL
+4794 
-4802 PCLRL
+4802 
-4807 RCLKLAPQ
+4807 
-4815 PQQEQQQCKLDC
+4815 
-4827 KPHLQLARRA
+4827 
-4837 GSLLPTR
+4837 
-4844 NCPTFQLDN
+4844 
-4853 SMRVPCGRAHG
+4853 
-4864 LRLVCV
+4864 
-4870 VSSRGQLQGASL
+4870 
-4882 CALSA
+4882 
-4887 SWDLQT
+4887 
-4893 LVRCEKR
+4893 
-4900 DSILQSSL
+4900 
-4908 VRTCQNFVTSLPA
+4908 
-4921 ASSNSSVLVCS
+4921 
-4932 RSQRSGHQ
+4932 
-4940 SAAAECLLRCVT
+4940 
-4952 VEQDT
+4952 
-4957 ALTVAGTVHLGS
+4957 
-4969 GSTKLHAAFCN
+4969 
-4980 LDAATRGPMQAV
+4980 
-4992 TALGQ
+4992 
-4997 SLDFWP
+4997 
-5003 LRASGGNRMAKMLV
+5003 
-5017 HCATLHSSTVIAAT
+5017 
-5031 STCAMQAE
+5031 
-5039 GGGNC
+5039 
-5044 QQKECN
+5044 
-5050 RSPRSACALAP
+5050 
-5061 TSYLPSFPASF
+5061 
-5072 LREALKCQDSNLQ
+5072 
-5085 AISEPRC
+5085 
-5092 QVIRR
+5092 
-5097 VRSTPS
+5097 
-5103 SVMRELPCYLAPRPR
+5103 
-5118 ATFSSVLECDDDSAL
+5118 
-5133 TTSELW
+5133 
-5139 RSKVPAR
+5139 
-5146 ADEQKTGVALCT
+5146 
-5158 MSAACSQIPLGRLT
+5158 
-5172 LPRPP
+5172 